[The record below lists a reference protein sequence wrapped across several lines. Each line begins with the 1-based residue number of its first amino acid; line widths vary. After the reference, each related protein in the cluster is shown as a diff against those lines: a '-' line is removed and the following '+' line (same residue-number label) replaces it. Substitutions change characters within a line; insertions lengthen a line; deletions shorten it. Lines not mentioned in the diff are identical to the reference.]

1 MRSVTKRQGDTEK
14 APAKKAASRRSGV
27 ARLHRRPVWRSAGF
41 LAFLPRWAGSAG
53 AVGFL
58 GATALYGIVLGGHS
72 LAVADTL
79 TSAAGFSFEA
89 IKLSGQRETDEFQ
102 ILEALEIR
110 DGSSLLLFDAEAA
123 RERLAEI
130 SWVKNVSVQ
139 KFYPGTLQVTVEERE
154 PFALWQRGQI
164 VSIIDHDG
172 RVITDD
178 VDERYANLLLLV
190 GHGAQTRGQTLTTK
204 LDAVP
209 SLRSRV
215 RAAVLIADRRW
226 NLVLENGI
234 TVRLP
239 EEGVSDALAEL
250 VRMDDDNGLLSRDIA
265 AVDLRLSDRVVVRLS
280 PDAAVRRRTNVRPHA
295 APLKRGKDT

>member
-1 MRSVTKRQGDTEK
+1 MRSVKRRNDGPQQ
-14 APAKKAASRRSGV
+14 APAKAVSRRRGV
-27 ARLHRRPVWRSAGF
+27 ARLHQRPVWRPAGF
-41 LAFLPRWAGSAG
+41 LAFLPPWTGIAG
-53 AVGFL
+53 ATSFL
-58 GATALYGIVLGGHS
+58 AATALYGMVLGGHT

-79 TSAAGFSFEA
+79 TASAGFSFEA

-123 RERLAEI
+123 RERIAQI
-130 SWVKNVSVQ
+130 PWVKTVSVQ
-139 KFYPGTLQVTVEERE
+139 KFYPGTLRVTVEERE

-164 VSIIDHDG
+164 VSIIDNEG

-178 VDERYANLLLLV
+178 VDERYAGLLLLV
-190 GHGAQTRGQTLTTK
+190 GHGAQTRGQSMMHWLQE
-204 LDAVP
+204 VP

-239 EEGVSDALAEL
+239 EEGAPAALAEL
-250 VRMDDDNGLLSRDIA
+250 VRLDDESGLLSRDIA
-265 AVDLRLSDRVVVRLS
+265 AVDLRLEDRVVVRLS
-280 PDAAVRRRTNVRPHA
+280 EDAAVRRRATMHPRGDGKTP
-295 APLKRGKDT
+295 GKDT

>member
-1 MRSVTKRQGDTEK
+1 MRSVTKRHDDTK
-14 APAKKAASRRSGV
+14 QAPAKAVSRRSGV

-41 LAFLPRWAGSAG
+41 IAFLPRWAGSAG
-53 AVGFL
+53 AAGFL
-58 GATALYGIVLGGHS
+58 TATALYGIVLGGHT
-72 LAVADTL
+72 LAVADTV

-110 DGSSLLLFDAEAA
+110 DGSSLLLFDAGAA
-123 RERLAEI
+123 RDRLADI
-130 SWVKNVSVQ
+130 PWVKNVSVQ

-164 VSIIDHDG
+164 VSIIDRDG

-178 VDERYANLLLLV
+178 VDERYASLLLLV
-190 GHGAQTRGQTLTTK
+190 GHGAQSRGQAMTTL

-234 TVRLP
+234 TIRLP
-239 EEGVSDALAEL
+239 EENVATSLTDL
-250 VRMDDDNGLLSRDIA
+250 VRMDEENGLLSRDIA
-265 AVDLRLSDRVVVRLS
+265 AVDLRLSDRIVVRLS
-280 PDAAVRRRTNVRPHA
+280 EDAAIRRRTTVHPSDT
-295 APLKRGKDT
+295 PTKRGKDT

>member
-1 MRSVTKRQGDTEK
+1 MPRWAGRAG
-14 APAKKAASRRSGV
+14 A
-27 ARLHRRPVWRSAGF
+27 AGF
-41 LAFLPRWAGSAG
+41 LA
-53 AVGFL
+53 
-58 GATALYGIVLGGHS
+58 ATGLYGIVLGGHT
-72 LAVADTL
+72 LAVADTV
-79 TSAAGFSFEA
+79 TAAAGFSFEA

-110 DGSSLLLFDAEAA
+110 DGSSLLLFDAQAA
-123 RERLAEI
+123 RDRLARI
-130 SWVKNVSVQ
+130 AWVKNVSVQ

-164 VSIIDHDG
+164 ISIIDADG

-190 GHGAQTRGQTLTTK
+190 GHGAQERGK
-204 LDAVP
+204 AMADMLDAMP

-239 EEGVSDALAEL
+239 EEGVDAALSEL
-250 VRMDDDNGLLSRDIA
+250 VRLDDDSGLLSRDIV
-265 AVDLRLSDRVVVRLS
+265 AVDLRLADRVVVRLTK
-280 PDAAVRRRTNVRPHA
+280 DAALRRQTSGQPRHGADKN
-295 APLKRGKDT
+295 GKDT